1 MIKADKEA
9 DVTWRMIILRSRQM
23 VLLRGVMTTV
33 IILTSRS
40 MLRSCLNMIKADKEA
55 DVTWRTIILRSRQ
68 MDIDDKT
75 VDVENV
81 FKSDYNEKTLDDV
94 LDGNVINA

>member
-9 DVTWRMIILRSRQM
+9 DGTWRTIILRSRQM

-40 MLRSCLNMIKADKEA
+40 MLGHGILIHRSPSLLCRGEGGGRGI
-55 DVTWRTIILRSRQ
+55 
-68 MDIDDKT
+68 
-75 VDVENV
+75 
-81 FKSDYNEKTLDDV
+81 
-94 LDGNVINA
+94 

>member
-1 MIKADKEA
+1 
-9 DVTWRMIILRSRQM
+9 
-23 VLLRGVMTTV
+23 
-33 IILTSRS
+33 
-40 MLRSCLNMIKADKEA
+40 MIKADKEA

-81 FKSDYNEKTLDDV
+81 YKSDYNEKTLDDV